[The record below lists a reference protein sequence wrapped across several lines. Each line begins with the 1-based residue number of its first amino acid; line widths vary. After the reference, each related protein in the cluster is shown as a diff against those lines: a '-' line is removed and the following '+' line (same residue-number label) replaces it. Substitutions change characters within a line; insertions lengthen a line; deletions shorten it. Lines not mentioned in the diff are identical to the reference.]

1 MLQIMT
7 SVLKIKIKINQNNSI
22 NVIFIR
28 DNRVD
33 DELFQISFSYLY
45 LQNASQY
52 GLILHIFISNAENC
66 LLITL
71 KTAVT

>member
-1 MLQIMT
+1 MT

-22 NVIFIR
+22 NVVIFIR

-33 DELFQISFSYLY
+33 GELFQISFSYLY
-45 LQNASQY
+45 LENASQY
-52 GLILHIFISNAENC
+52 GLILHIFIPNAENC

-71 KTAVT
+71 KTVVT